1 MGMKDIAYRF
11 NVTMSTVSKL
21 FSTWLDAMYIHLGSL
36 VLWPETDFM
45 ELPKVFCNECLRKT
59 KVIFDCTEIFIE
71 RPTALKA
78 RSQTFSNYKS
88 RNTVKILI
96 GISPSGSA
104 TFVSKAWGGRASDN
118 KITNQCGILDKLNP
132 GDIVLADRGFTL
144 KDQFSLIG
152 CKLIVPAFTKGKKQL
167 SSREVEESRFL
178 SRARIHVER
187 VISRV
192 KDFRIL
198 NGTLPISLVK
208 RHKDDDV
215 AMIDK
220 ITLVVGAIVNLSPPI
235 LK

>member
-1 MGMKDIAYRF
+1 M
-11 NVTMSTVSKL
+11 
-21 FSTWLDAMYIHLGSL
+21 
-36 VLWPETDFM
+36 
-45 ELPKVFCNECLRKT
+45 
-59 KVIFDCTEIFIE
+59 
-71 RPTALKA
+71 
-78 RSQTFSNYKS
+78 
-88 RNTVKILI
+88 
-96 GISPSGSA
+96 
-104 TFVSKAWGGRASDN
+104 
-118 KITNQCGILDKLNP
+118 
-132 GDIVLADRGFTL
+132 
-144 KDQFSLIG
+144 
-152 CKLIVPAFTKGKKQL
+152 PAFTKGKKQL